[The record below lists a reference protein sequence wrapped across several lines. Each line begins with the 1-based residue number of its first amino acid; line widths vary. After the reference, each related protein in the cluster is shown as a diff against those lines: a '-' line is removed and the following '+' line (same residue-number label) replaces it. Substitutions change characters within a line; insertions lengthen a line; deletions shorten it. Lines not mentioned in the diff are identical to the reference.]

1 MSKLRDKILIYL
13 KGMLMWACD
22 VIPWVSGWT
31 IAVITW
37 IYERLIQAI
46 KNVVFNLKLIFTWK
60 WKTFRK
66 NIDGKYLLYFFLF
79 LVLWLVISAVLFLT
93 IPNVIEKYPSIIWLT
108 FIWPL
113 LISTTYRKYENG
125 AFLLCLIL
133 WIATSFLAFANIITN
148 AMENYPILIW
158 SFFVG
163 LILISAVFLWR
174 QVKRDWKTI
183 LCLIIFWVLAF
194 FITAPTNTPLSITSS
209 WWWIF
214 ICGSIAICAMIL
226 PGISGSFM
234 LVLLWMYE
242 TMMLAIKNLDIT
254 TIWIFAAWAVIWL
267 ILFSNVLSWL
277 FKNYKMITLASLTGF
292 MLGSLNKI
300 WPWKET
306 LDADLWIAKNILPN
320 HYNWDN
326 QLLLA
331 IICFLVWIV
340 IVLLIEFLGKKFSKK

>member
-1 MSKLRDKILIYL
+1 
-13 KGMLMWACD
+13 MWACD

-31 IAVITW
+31 IAVITG

-46 KNVVFNLKLIFTWK
+46 KNVVPNLKYFFKWK
-60 WKTFRK
+60 WKTFWK
-66 NIDGKYLLYFFLF
+66 NIDG
-79 LVLWLVISAVLFLT
+79 T
-93 IPNVIEKYPSIIWLT
+93 
-108 FIWPL
+108 
-113 LISTTYRKYENG
+113 
-125 AFLLCLIL
+125 FLLCLIL
-133 WIATSFLAFANIITN
+133 GIGTSFVLFANIITS

-163 LILISAVFLWR
+163 LILISAVFLWK

-277 FKNYKMITLASLTGF
+277 FKNYKMTTLASLTGF
-292 MLGSLNKI
+292 MLWSLNKI

-306 LDADLWIAKNILPN
+306 LDANLWTAKNILPN
-320 HYNWDN
+320 QYNWDN

-331 IICFLVWIV
+331 IICFLAWIT

>member
-1 MSKLRDKILIYL
+1 MSKIRDKILIYL

-31 IAVITW
+31 IAVITG

-46 KNVVFNLKLIFTWK
+46 KNVVPNLKYFFKWK
-60 WKTFRK
+60 WKTFWK
-66 NIDGKYLLYFFLF
+66 NIDG
-79 LVLWLVISAVLFLT
+79 T
-93 IPNVIEKYPSIIWLT
+93 
-108 FIWPL
+108 
-113 LISTTYRKYENG
+113 
-125 AFLLCLIL
+125 FLLCLIL
-133 WIATSFLAFANIITN
+133 WIGTSFVLFANIITG

-306 LDADLWIAKNILPN
+306 LDANLWTAKNILPN
-320 HYNWDN
+320 QYQWDN
-326 QLLLA
+326 QLLWA
-331 IICFLVWIV
+331 IICFIV
-340 IVLLIEFLGKKFSKK
+340 GIGIVLLIEFLGKKFGKK

>member
-1 MSKLRDKILIYL
+1 MSKIRDKILIYL

-31 IAVITW
+31 IAVITG

-46 KNVVFNLKLIFTWK
+46 KNVVPNLKYFFKWK
-60 WKTFRK
+60 WKTFWK
-66 NIDGKYLLYFFLF
+66 NIDG
-79 LVLWLVISAVLFLT
+79 T
-93 IPNVIEKYPSIIWLT
+93 
-108 FIWPL
+108 
-113 LISTTYRKYENG
+113 
-125 AFLLCLIL
+125 FLLCLIL
-133 WIATSFLAFANIITN
+133 WIWTSFVLFANIITS

-163 LILISAVFLWR
+163 LILISAVFLWN
-174 QVKRDWKTI
+174 QVTWNWKTI

-209 WWWIF
+209 WWWTF

-242 TMMLAIKNLDIT
+242 TMMLAIKNFDIA
-254 TIWIFAAWAVIWL
+254 TIWIFAAWAVIGI

-277 FKNYKMITLASLTGF
+277 FKHYKMITLASLTGF
-292 MLGSLNKI
+292 MLWSLNKI

-306 LDADLWIAKNILPN
+306 LDANLWTAKNILPN
-320 HYNWDN
+320 QYNGDN
-326 QLLLA
+326 QIFWA
-331 IICFLVWIV
+331 IVCFLAWIG
-340 IVLLIEFLGKKFSKK
+340 IVLLIEYLGKKFSKK

>member
-1 MSKLRDKILIYL
+1 MGKIRDKILIYL
-13 KGMLMWACD
+13 KGMMMWACD
-22 VIPWVSGWT
+22 VIPGVSGWT
-31 IAVITW
+31 IAVITG

-46 KNVVFNLKLIFTWK
+46 KNVVPNLKLFFTWK
-60 WKTFRK
+60 WKKFWK
-66 NIDGKYLLYFFLF
+66 NID
-79 LVLWLVISAVLFLT
+79 WT
-93 IPNVIEKYPSIIWLT
+93 
-108 FIWPL
+108 
-113 LISTTYRKYENG
+113 
-125 AFLLCLIL
+125 FLLCLIL
-133 WIATSFLAFANIITN
+133 WIGTSFVLFANIITN
-148 AMENYPILIW
+148 AMEDYPILVW

-163 LILISAVFLWR
+163 LILISAVFLWK

-209 WWWIF
+209 WWWVF

-242 TMMLAIKNLDIT
+242 TMMLAIKNFDIT
-254 TIWIFAAWAVIWL
+254 TIWIFAVWAVIGI

-277 FKNYKMITLASLTGF
+277 FKHYKMITLASLTGF

-306 LDADLWIAKNILPN
+306 LDTDLWIGRNILPN
-320 HYNWDN
+320 QYEDITWDSN
-326 QLLLA
+326 QILWA
-331 IICFLVWIV
+331 VICFIVWIA

>member
-1 MSKLRDKILIYL
+1 
-13 KGMLMWACD
+13 MWACD

-31 IAVITW
+31 IAVITG

-46 KNVVFNLKLIFTWK
+46 KNVVPNLKYFFKLK
-60 WKTFRK
+60 WKTFWK
-66 NIDGKYLLYFFLF
+66 NIDG
-79 LVLWLVISAVLFLT
+79 T
-93 IPNVIEKYPSIIWLT
+93 
-108 FIWPL
+108 
-113 LISTTYRKYENG
+113 
-125 AFLLCLIL
+125 FLLCLIL
-133 WIATSFLAFANIITN
+133 WIGTSFVLFANIITS

-163 LILISAVFLWR
+163 LILISAVLLWR

-183 LCLIIFWVLAF
+183 LCLIIFWILAF

-209 WWWIF
+209 WWWVF

-254 TIWIFAAWAVIWL
+254 TIWIFAAWAVIGI

-277 FKNYKMITLASLTGF
+277 FKNYKMTTLASLTGF
-292 MLGSLNKI
+292 MLWSLNKI

-306 LDADLWIAKNILPN
+306 LDANLWTAKNILPN
-320 HYNWDN
+320 QYNWDN

-331 IICFLVWIV
+331 IICFLAWIV
-340 IVLLIEFLGKKFSKK
+340 IVLLIEYLGNKFSKK

>member
-1 MSKLRDKILIYL
+1 MNKIRDKILIYL

-31 IAVITW
+31 IAVITG

-46 KNVVFNLKLIFTWK
+46 KNVVPNLKYFFKWK
-60 WKTFRK
+60 WKTFWE
-66 NIDGKYLLYFFLF
+66 NID
-79 LVLWLVISAVLFLT
+79 W
-93 IPNVIEKYPSIIWLT
+93 N
-108 FIWPL
+108 
-113 LISTTYRKYENG
+113 
-125 AFLLCLIL
+125 FLLCLIL
-133 WIATSFLAFANIITN
+133 WIGTSFVLFANIITS

-163 LILISAVFLWR
+163 LILISAVFLWK
-174 QVKRDWKTI
+174 QVKRNWKTI
-183 LCLIIFWVLAF
+183 LCLILFWILAF

-209 WWWIF
+209 WWWVF

-242 TMMLAIKNLDIT
+242 TMMLAIKNFDIT
-254 TIWIFAAWAVIWL
+254 TIWIFAVWAVIGI

-277 FKNYKMITLASLTGF
+277 FKHYKMITLASLTGF

-300 WPWKET
+300 WPWKEA
-306 LDADLWIAKNILPN
+306 LDANLWTAKNVLPN
-320 HYNWDN
+320 QYNGDN
-326 QLLLA
+326 QILWA
-331 IICFLVWIV
+331 IVCFLAWIWIV
-340 IVLLIEFLGKKFSKK
+340 LMIEYLGKRFSKK

>member
-1 MSKLRDKILIYL
+1 
-13 KGMLMWACD
+13 MWACD

-31 IAVITW
+31 IAVITG

-46 KNVVFNLKLIFTWK
+46 KNVVPNLKYFFKWK
-60 WKTFRK
+60 WKTFWK
-66 NIDGKYLLYFFLF
+66 NIDG
-79 LVLWLVISAVLFLT
+79 
-93 IPNVIEKYPSIIWLT
+93 N
-108 FIWPL
+108 
-113 LISTTYRKYENG
+113 
-125 AFLLCLIL
+125 FLLCLIL
-133 WIATSFLAFANIITN
+133 WIGTSFILFANIITS

-163 LILISAVFLWR
+163 LILISAVFLWK
-174 QVKRDWKTI
+174 QVTWNWKTI

-209 WWWIF
+209 WWWTF

-242 TMMLAIKNLDIT
+242 TMMLAIKNFDIA
-254 TIWIFAAWAVIWL
+254 TIWIFAAWAVIGI

-277 FKNYKMITLASLTGF
+277 FKHYKMITLASLTGF

-306 LDADLWIAKNILPN
+306 LDANLWTAKNILPN
-320 HYNWDN
+320 QYNWDN

-331 IICFLVWIV
+331 IICFLAWIA
-340 IVLLIEFLGKKFSKK
+340 IVLLIEFLGKKFSK